1 MAAAYYGKGDLAT
14 AAEVAQQALAA
25 AERTG
30 DVFDLLSAHYQVG
43 VTLLFQGHFSRA
55 LQHFEHSIKSYDPS
69 EHGSLAYTGGGHIG
83 VLAHQF
89 AAVCHV
95 YLGHPDR
102 ALAEIEEALA
112 LAKRVEH
119 PLSLAVALFQA
130 GFVHGQRGEFDRARE
145 RAEEV
150 VILAERLGFPVY
162 LGLGRFSRGSARAES
177 GEGKAGIAEMQ
188 QALGELAGIGSGLGA
203 PSLLFFLAD
212 RAPRRRLGRSRTR
225 RRAS

>member
-1 MAAAYYGKGDLAT
+1 
-14 AAEVAQQALAA
+14 EVAQQALAA

-43 VTLLFQGHFSRA
+43 LTLLFQGHFSRA
-55 LQHFEHSIKSYDPS
+55 LQHFEHSIKSYNPS
-69 EHGSLAYTGGGHIG
+69 EHGSLAYTGGDIG
-83 VLAHQF
+83 VFAHAF
-89 AAVCHV
+89 AAVCNL

-119 PLSLAVALFQA
+119 PISLAQALFRA
-130 GFVHGQRGEFDRARE
+130 GYVHGQRGEIDRSRE

-150 VILAERLGFPVY
+150 VVFAERLGFPYY
-162 LGLGRFSRGSARAES
+162 LGLGRFSRGSARVES

-188 QALGELAGIGSGLGA
+188 QALGELAGIGSGIGAPWFLLVLAEGLRKVGLHDDALGA
-203 PSLLFFLAD
+203 LA
-212 RAPRRRLGRSRTR
+212 LGV
-225 RRAS
+225 ASAE